1 MQLIDLKVFNGDQI
15 IREIT
20 FQDGINI
27 ITSEGSNGNQ
37 IGKSTTLRVI
47 NFCLGS
53 DGDRI
58 WKDPDSGVTNTKIY
72 DLVTSGLVTFFLNLK
87 INGVNYSIKRKFEQ
101 KITPKRTILK
111 RYSWVN
117 GEDYHSTEKFKNK
130 IASLFGYNTEKPTY
144 NTVKNR
150 FIRLNKGT
158 SGNIFKFNNAFTSDD
173 EYTLIYSHIFGF
185 QGHTEL
191 TLEYDLKQKVGSLKS
206 RINSLLNGSCELD
219 FHNKLGSIND
229 EISGLESKAS
239 SYDITGVQNQAIDD
253 LRKNRATVASLS
265 SRIAGLET
273 KEIYNQRTIKNYKNK
288 ITQIDTQTIMAIYN
302 EATSLIPEIT
312 TSLKETIDFHNSI
325 FVRKAEY
332 VEKQAEILRSE
343 LIALKAQLNKDLE
356 KETKLFKSIS
366 NESHLSGF
374 ILIEQ
379 SIHTK
384 MEERGRISY
393 ILDEIASMED
403 EIRAVNTQIIQLRGT
418 LDLYMS
424 ELNINLRSFNIPFK
438 AISKKIFK
446 SFSLEM
452 EVCKL
457 SDHSLKFSIINEDKV
472 SGDGAPRAASM
483 AFDMAMVEY
492 VKASG
497 AKLPEFTLQDY
508 LEPAD
513 EDKLFE
519 LIQLAN
525 NRKIQTVISILN
537 DKIQLLED
545 DFISENSILTLSS
558 KDKFFKIY

>member
-1 MQLIDLKVFNGDQI
+1 MQLIYLKVFNGDEM
-15 IREIT
+15 IRDIT
-20 FQDGINI
+20 FRNGINI

-53 DGDRI
+53 DGNRI
-58 WKDPDSGVTNTKIY
+58 WKDPDSGVTNKEIY
-72 DLVTSGLVTFFLNLK
+72 ELVTSGLVTFVLNLK
-87 INGVNYSIKRKFEQ
+87 VHGINYLIKRKIEQ
-101 KITPKRTILK
+101 KVTPNRTTLK
-111 RYSWVN
+111 RYSWIN
-117 GEDYHSTEKFKNK
+117 GEKYHSTDKFKK
-130 IASLFGYNTEKPTY
+130 QIASLFGYNTDKPTY

-158 SGNIFKFNNAFTSDD
+158 SGNIFKFNNAYTSDD

-185 QGHTEL
+185 QGHNEL
-191 TLEYDLKQKVGSLKS
+191 TLEYELKQQISTLKTRTS
-206 RINSLLNGSCELD
+206 SLLNGSTELE

-229 EISGLESKAS
+229 EIRGLESKAS

-253 LRKNRATVASLS
+253 LREHRATVASLS

-273 KEIYNQRTIKNYKNK
+273 KEIYNQRTIENYKNK
-288 ITQIDTQTIMAIYN
+288 IAQVDIQAITAIYN
-302 EATSLIPEIT
+302 EATSLAPGIT

-325 FVRKAEY
+325 FVKKAEY
-332 VEKQAEILRSE
+332 VEKQAAILRNE
-343 LIALKAQLNKDLE
+343 LTTLKNKLNKSLE
-356 KETKLFKSIS
+356 KEKQLFKSIS

-379 SIHTK
+379 SIQAR

-393 ILDEIASMED
+393 ILDEISSMED
-403 EIRAVNTQIIQLRGT
+403 EIRTIENQIIQLRSK

-424 ELNINLRSFNIPFK
+424 ELNINLGLFNTPLRV
-438 AISKKIFK
+438 ISNQIFK
-446 SFSLEM
+446 TFSLEM
-452 EVCKL
+452 EVNTL
-457 SDHSLKFSIINEDKV
+457 ADHSLRFSVVNEDKV

-492 VKASG
+492 VKTSG

-525 NRKIQTVISILN
+525 SREIQTVISILN
-537 DKIQLLED
+537 DKLQLLTSE
-545 DFISENSILTLSS
+545 FIDRNSILTLSS
-558 KDKFFKIY
+558 SNKFFKI